1 MITVFLLKWQY
12 MFNISDNA
20 ISVLIK
26 FLNKIIFIVTKITK
40 TKEDMT
46 DFTRDI
52 PNSLYTLRKLT
63 GLNKKYFKMYSSCP
77 RCHSINSNLDTKT
90 CKNIQFPANPRA
102 SICNTNL
109 LKTVKKKD
117 KIESK
122 PLKYFFYQSIK
133 SSLSIN
139 FQREGFTEAIAHWK
153 VRSKSMPDNLIGDV
167 YDGKVWKDLEQTGFF
182 DSPYN
187 LAVTLNVDWFQPYKR
202 VKDSVGAL
210 YLCIAN
216 LPRSLRYKQENV
228 ILVGIIPGPKEP
240 QLTINSYLKPLVDE
254 LKEFWSGVN
263 VMLPSGNNVTVRV
276 CLICVTCDVPA
287 IRKVCGFV
295 GHKAR
300 LGCSKCLCE
309 FNHLQGGGLQ
319 CSGNLGEWEL
329 RNLKQH
335 RQRCEKS
342 LQCKSHNAL
351 KKFSAKFGVRFSNL
365 LNIPYFNP
373 VRCHVIDPMHNLLL
387 GTSKHMLEIWV
398 KLELV
403 TKNSFD
409 TIEKAASL
417 LSCPNDIGRLP
428 LKIGSSFSGFTA
440 DQWKMWTLVFSAV
453 VLKGVIPDNHLRIWL
468 LFVRAC
474 TILCSRILKRSDLET
489 AHNYLKQFCIKFI
502 DAYGHE
508 HFTPNMHM
516 HMHLRDCCSDFGSI
530 YAFWCFAF
538 ERCNGVL
545 GSFQTNN
552 RCIESQIM
560 KKFIFQQQIFKLQ
573 FPTEF
578 QDISDLLSLN
588 SQGKGS
594 LKVEEV
600 DPAITIKLNALSHFT
615 LEELHSA
622 YNDSLFF
629 STETAI
635 NLLPK
640 VHERVLSL
648 EQVGHM
654 KQLYS
659 LLYPKHNISH
669 FSHFYEHS
677 TSASLLGETYNSG
690 NSRNSV
696 YISLWPITSHINN
709 MVKRI
714 CRIDYFLKHTITL
727 SHIETSTLVTSTHLL
742 CHVSWFKVHTKQDWF
757 GNSAI
762 VCKNEIEEESL
773 FSFIPLQRLM
783 APCTFGY
790 FTLKFDLDTS
800 ETVLVAIPLPFH
812 RCI

>member
-1 MITVFLLKWQY
+1 
-12 MFNISDNA
+12 
-20 ISVLIK
+20 
-26 FLNKIIFIVTKITK
+26 
-40 TKEDMT
+40 
-46 DFTRDI
+46 
-52 PNSLYTLRKLT
+52 
-63 GLNKKYFKMYSSCP
+63 
-77 RCHSINSNLDTKT
+77 
-90 CKNIQFPANPRA
+90 
-102 SICNTNL
+102 
-109 LKTVKKKD
+109 
-117 KIESK
+117 
-122 PLKYFFYQSIK
+122 
-133 SSLSIN
+133 
-139 FQREGFTEAIAHWK
+139 
-153 VRSKSMPDNLIGDV
+153 MPDDLIGDL
-167 YDGKVWKDLEQTGFF
+167 YDGKVWKDLEQNGFF

-240 QLTINSYLKPLVDE
+240 ALTINSYLEPLVDE

-263 VMLPSGNNVTVRV
+263 ITLPSGNNITVRV
-276 CLICVTCDVPA
+276 CLICITCDVPA

-319 CSGNLGEWEL
+319 CSGNLEEWDL

-335 RQRCEKS
+335 RQQCEKS
-342 LQCKSHNAL
+342 LRCKSHNAL

-387 GTSKHMLEIWV
+387 GTSKHMLEVWV

-409 TIEKAASL
+409 TIEKSASL

-440 DQWKMWTLVFSAV
+440 DQWKMWTLAYSAV

-474 TILCSRILKRSDLET
+474 TILCSRILKQSDLET
-489 AHNYLKQFCIKFI
+489 AHNYLKQFCLKFI

-516 HMHLRDCCSDFGSI
+516 HIHLRDCCSDFGSI
-530 YAFWCFAF
+530 YGFWCFAF
-538 ERCNGVL
+538 ERCNGIL

-560 KKFIFQQQIFKLQ
+560 KKFIFQQQVFKLQ

-578 QDISDLLSLN
+578 QDISNLLSLS

-594 LKVEEV
+594 LKVEGV
-600 DPAITIKLNALSHFT
+600 GPAITIKLNALAHFT
-615 LEELHSA
+615 LEELYSV
-622 YNDSLFF
+622 YSDSLFF
-629 STETAI
+629 STESGI

-640 VHERVLSL
+640 VHERVLAL

-659 LLYPKHNISH
+659 LLYPKYNVSH
-669 FSHFYEHS
+669 FSHFYEYS
-677 TSASLLGETYNSG
+677 TSASLLGENYNSG

-696 YISLWPITSHINN
+696 YISLWPQTSHSN
-709 MVKRI
+709 KRV
-714 CRIDYFLKHTITL
+714 CRINYFLKHTITL
-727 SHIETSTLVTSTHLL
+727 SHIETSTPVTSTHLL
-742 CHVSWFKVHTKQDWF
+742 CHVSWFKVHTKEDWF
-757 GNSAI
+757 GHSAI
-762 VCKNEIEEESL
+762 VCKNEMEEESL

-790 FTLKFDLDTS
+790 FALEFDVDTP
-800 ETVLVAIPLPFH
+800 ETVLVAVPLPFH